1 MFSLPYMGL
10 VLAMAYELSRDVL
23 RASQL
28 VRDLQA
34 SEAGLRENQAR
45 LEASN
50 QQISSLFGRLIA
62 AQETERTR
70 IARDLHDDIG
80 QRIAGISIAMSGLKR
95 KLEAHDAALAALVA
109 MQRETIALADGVR
122 QVSHELHPTLLQHA
136 GLVEALRALVRA
148 IPETPWPAG
157 RLSRR
162 ARPRRRAARRGARAV
177 SRGPGSAPQRL
188 ETCRAP
194 AMSSCR

>member
-1 MFSLPYMGL
+1 MLNGTVNPWQIVTQAAVLLILVFVADASITAWRRGDRRKALIVGGSVEFTILAAVANAQPVIWGFARLPFMFSLPYMGL
-10 VLAMAYELSRDVL
+10 VLVMAYELSRDVL

-28 VRDLQA
+28 VHDLQS

-50 QQISSLFGRLIA
+50 EQISSLFGRLIA

-95 KLEAHDAALAALVA
+95 KLDA
-109 MQRETIALADGVR
+109 R
-122 QVSHELHPTLLQHA
+122 
-136 GLVEALRALVRA
+136 
-148 IPETPWPAG
+148 
-157 RLSRR
+157 
-162 ARPRRRAARRGARAV
+162 
-177 SRGPGSAPQRL
+177 
-188 ETCRAP
+188 
-194 AMSSCR
+194 